1 MEPILVGEVPAASER
16 WSHGW
21 STAWSILLVVLGII
35 AVVLPNVGG
44 LALTVYFGWILL
56 FGGLALLLFA
66 WRTHAR
72 SVVWFQVLLGL
83 VYLLIGAYLVFH
95 PLRGLLTLTVLLAA
109 YLFIEGIL
117 ELLVATRARPA
128 AGRGWLIMDGV
139 IALIVAVM
147 IWASWPASSVWAIG
161 TLVGINMIFSG
172 FSRLMA
178 GGAVR
183 RQGHSLIHEFH
194 SHDGG

>member
-1 MEPILVGEVPAASER
+1 MGTFPVGGVPVVSER

-21 STAWSILLVVLGII
+21 STAWSVLLIVLGVI

-44 LALTVYFGWILL
+44 LALTVYFGWLLL

-72 SVVWFQVLLGL
+72 GVVWFQALLGV
-83 VYLLIGAYLVFH
+83 VYLLIGIYLIFH
-95 PLRGLLTLTVLLAA
+95 PLSGLATLTVLLAA
-109 YLFIEGIL
+109 YLFVEGVL
-117 ELLVATRARPA
+117 ELVVAARARPA
-128 AGRGWLIMDGV
+128 AGRGWLFLDGI
-139 IALIVAVM
+139 IALVIAVM

-161 TLVGINMIFSG
+161 TLVGINMMFSG

-183 RQGHSLIHEFH
+183 RHVGLLEV
-194 SHDGG
+194 